1 MKGSGKGGLFMM
13 QSLFKTDNVFAYLVE
28 EVTAYIDEQVIIT
41 NEAGIIVASSER
53 SRIGNYHE
61 GAYLAMKNQ
70 QKMIMTEEMCRR
82 LKGVRKG
89 IVLPITIE
97 GKPIGVLGITGD
109 PLKVELYGRIV
120 QRMAELFINETIN
133 QMTQEKK
140 ARNLELFVFD
150 WINDNM
156 ETEHLIERSN
166 FFNIDLHKY
175 EQIICLQIPAPID
188 HLSFKDI
195 LLLKRIWD
203 SSEDALFARLGQGRL
218 IIIDT
223 GYRKEELYDKL
234 VYFLEDTESEL
245 GKEVHVGVGK
255 VTDYLDLRT
264 SYEQAER
271 ACFIANSERRIVFEE
286 DLQFEMLQYSISPE
300 VKEKFIKRTIAPIL
314 SDDVL
319 MNTLYAWLKNNLSI
333 NETAKALYIHK
344 NTLYYR
350 LKKIEEKTKGDLKNT
365 DHVVLLYLGMKFF
378 EEKTAK

>member
-1 MKGSGKGGLFMM
+1 MM